1 MLSIFT
7 WTFWTFLCLLWINVY
22 LSLLI
27 VFFFFFNWEACFSI
41 LSFMSN
47 LYILEISPLSVASF
61 ATIFSQSIGKTPL
74 LNYTIFLPYWF
85 VSLLCP

>member
-1 MLSIFT
+1 MDLLAICMSS
-7 WTFWTFLCLLWINVY
+7 LEKCLFK
-22 LSLLI
+22 SADC
-27 VFFFFFNWEACFSI
+27 FFFFFNWDACFSI

-61 ATIFSQSIGKTPL
+61 ATIFSQSIGKTRL
-74 LNYTIFLPYWF
+74 LNYTIFLPFWF